1 MMRLQRIVLC
11 AVTLLI
17 VTSGVC
23 AVHGDEF
30 FKQTGKTNNNVKI
43 YVNSVEIVRNQ
54 DNFDIATPETSN
66 EDVVEHVE
74 TVQVKEEAVQ
84 VQEEADQ
91 VQEEAVEQVETVQEE
106 AVELQTPESSEEDEV
121 QEDNIKAIENA
132 PSTLEYG
139 SMIGN
144 LVCNDVGLNVPVYWS
159 GQQSTIDR
167 KNSAICDPYRNLP
180 WNGPALLADHNTQ
193 DFDALYD
200 MSVGQKV
207 YIDTQ
212 WGTLEYTIDYV
223 GHACCQSDY
232 NHLYTDSGVDVTCT
246 SEQLTLYTC
255 YPRYSNAVSPD
266 RYVVLATRTL

>member
-1 MMRLQRIVLC
+1 MKGCRMKLTRLQKIILS

-17 VTSGVC
+17 VTSGFC

-30 FKQTGKTNNNVKI
+30 FKQTEQTNNNVKVYI
-43 YVNSVEIVRNQ
+43 NSVEIVRNQ
-54 DNFDIATPETSN
+54 DNFEIATPETSN
-66 EDVVEHVE
+66 EDVVE
-74 TVQVKEEAVQ
+74 QVGTDQ
-84 VQEEADQ
+84 IQEEADQ
-91 VQEEAVEQVETVQEE
+91 VQEDAVEI
-106 AVELQTPESSEEDEV
+106 QTPESSEEDET
-121 QEDNIKAIENA
+121 QEDNIKAVENA

-139 SMIGN
+139 SMVGN
-144 LVCNDVGLNVPVYWS
+144 LVCDDVGLNVPVYWS

>member
-1 MMRLQRIVLC
+1 MKGCKLKLTRLQKIILC
-11 AVTLLI
+11 TVTLMI
-17 VTSGVC
+17 VTFGFC

-30 FKQTGKTNNNVKI
+30 FKQTDKANNSVKI
-43 YVNSVEIVRNQ
+43 VINNVEIVKNQ
-54 DNFDIATPETSN
+54 DNFEIATAETSN
-66 EDVVEHVE
+66 EDIVEQVE
-74 TVQVKEEAVQ
+74 TDQ

-91 VQEEAVEQVETVQEE
+91 VQEDVVEI
-106 AVELQTPESSEEDEV
+106 QTPESSEDEP

-139 SMIGN
+139 SMVGN
-144 LVCNDVGLNVPVYWS
+144 LICNDVGLNVPVYWS

-232 NHLYTDSGVDVTCT
+232 NHLYTDAGVDVTCT

>member
-1 MMRLQRIVLC
+1 MIC
-11 AVTLLI
+11 TVTLLI
-17 VTSGVC
+17 VTSGFC

-30 FKQTGKTNNNVKI
+30 FKQTGQTNNNVKV
-43 YVNSVEIVRNQ
+43 YVNSVEIVKNQ
-54 DNFDIATPETSN
+54 DNFEIATPETSN
-66 EDVVEHVE
+66 EGVVEHV
-74 TVQVKEEAVQ
+74 
-84 VQEEADQ
+84 EADQ
-91 VQEEAVEQVETVQEE
+91 VQEEAVEI
-106 AVELQTPESSEEDEV
+106 QTPESSESE
-121 QEDNIKAIENA
+121 EDNIKAIENA

-139 SMIGN
+139 SMVGN
-144 LVCNDVGLNVPVYWS
+144 LVCNDVGLNVPVYWQ
-159 GQQSTIDR
+159 GQQSTIDS

>member
-1 MMRLQRIVLC
+1 MKGCKLKLTRLQCIMIC
-11 AVTLLI
+11 TVTLAI
-17 VTSGVC
+17 AASGFC

-30 FKQTGKTNNNVKI
+30 FKQTDKTDNNVEI
-43 YVNSVEIVRNQ
+43 YVNNVEIVKNQ
-54 DNFDIATPETSN
+54 DNFEIATPETSD
-66 EDVVEHVE
+66 EDVVE
-74 TVQVKEEAVQ
+74 Q
-84 VQEEADQ
+84 VQADQ
-91 VQEEAVEQVETVQEE
+91 IQEDVVEQVETESIQEDV
-106 AVELQTPESSEEDEV
+106 VEIQTPESSEEDET
-121 QEDNIKAIENA
+121 QEDNIKAVENA

-139 SMIGN
+139 SMVGN
-144 LVCNDVGLNVPVYWS
+144 LVCDDVGLNVPVYWS

-232 NHLYTDSGVDVTCT
+232 NHLYTDAGVDVTCT

>member
-1 MMRLQRIVLC
+1 MKGCKLKLTRLQCIMIC
-11 AVTLLI
+11 TVTLLI
-17 VTSGVC
+17 VTSGFC
-23 AVHGDEF
+23 AVHGAEF
-30 FKQTGKTNNNVKI
+30 FKQTDKANNSVKV
-43 YVNSVEIVRNQ
+43 YVNNVEIVRNQ
-54 DNFDIATPETSN
+54 DNFEIATQETSN
-66 EDVVEHVE
+66 EDVVEQVE
-74 TVQVKEEAVQ
+74 TDQ
-84 VQEEADQ
+84 VQEAVEQIETDQ
-91 VQEEAVEQVETVQEE
+91 VQEEE
-106 AVELQTPESSEEDEV
+106 AVEIQTPESSEEDEK
-121 QEDNIKAIENA
+121 QEDNIKTVENA

-139 SMIGN
+139 SMVGN

>member
-1 MMRLQRIVLC
+1 MKGCKLKLTRLQKIILC
-11 AVTLLI
+11 TVTLVI
-17 VTSGVC
+17 VTSGFC

-30 FKQTGKTNNNVKI
+30 FKQTGQTNNT
-43 YVNSVEIVRNQ
+43 VEIVVNDVEIVCNQ
-54 DNFDIATPETSN
+54 DNFEIATPETSN
-66 EDVVEHVE
+66 EDVVEQVE
-74 TVQVKEEAVQ
+74 TVQVQ
-84 VQEEADQ
+84 
-91 VQEEAVEQVETVQEE
+91 EAVEI
-106 AVELQTPESSEEDEV
+106 QTPESSEDET
-121 QEDNIKAIENA
+121 QEDNIKAVENA

-139 SMIGN
+139 SMVGN

-246 SEQLTLYTC
+246 SKQLTLYTC

>member
-1 MMRLQRIVLC
+1 MKGRKLKLTKLQCVMVC
-11 AVTLLI
+11 TVTLLV
-17 VTSGVC
+17 VTSGFC

-30 FKQTGKTNNNVKI
+30 FKQTGKTNSNVKV
-43 YVNSVEIVRNQ
+43 YVNSVEIVHNQ
-54 DNFDIATPETSN
+54 DNFEIATPETSN
-66 EDVVEHVE
+66 EDVVE
-74 TVQVKEEAVQ
+74 QVD
-84 VQEEADQ
+84 ADQ
-91 VQEEAVEQVETVQEE
+91 VQKEAVEI
-106 AVELQTPESSEEDEV
+106 QTPESSEEDEK
-121 QEDNIKAIENA
+121 QEDNIKAVENA

-139 SMIGN
+139 SMVGN

>member
-1 MMRLQRIVLC
+1 MKGCRMKLTRLQCVMVC
-11 AVTLLI
+11 TVTLLT
-17 VTSGVC
+17 VTSGFC

-30 FKQTGKTNNNVKI
+30 FKQTGKTTNSVKV

-54 DNFDIATPETSN
+54 DNFEIATPETSN
-66 EDVVEHVE
+66 EDIVEQVE
-74 TVQVKEEAVQ
+74 T
-84 VQEEADQ
+84 DQ
-91 VQEEAVEQVETVQEE
+91 IQEEAVEI
-106 AVELQTPESSEEDEV
+106 QTPESSEEDET

-139 SMIGN
+139 SMVGN

-232 NHLYTDSGVDVTCT
+232 NHLYTDAGVDVTCT

>member
-1 MMRLQRIVLC
+1 MKGCKLKLTRLQCIMVC
-11 AVTLLI
+11 TVTVLI
-17 VTSGVC
+17 VTSGFC

-30 FKQTGKTNNNVKI
+30 FKQTDETNNNVEI
-43 YVNSVEIVRNQ
+43 YVNNVEIVKNQ
-54 DNFDIATPETSN
+54 DNFEIATPETSN
-66 EDVVEHVE
+66 EYVVEQVE
-74 TVQVKEEAVQ
+74 TDQ
-84 VQEEADQ
+84 VQEADQ
-91 VQEEAVEQVETVQEE
+91 VQEEAVEI
-106 AVELQTPESSEEDEV
+106 QTPESSEEDEI
-121 QEDNIKAIENA
+121 QEDNIKTVENA

-139 SMIGN
+139 SMVGN

>member
-1 MMRLQRIVLC
+1 MTRLQRIVLC

-23 AVHGDEF
+23 AVHDDEF

-66 EDVVEHVE
+66 EDVVEQVE
-74 TVQVKEEAVQ
+74 TVQVKEEAVEQ
-84 VQEEADQ
+84 VETDQ
-91 VQEEAVEQVETVQEE
+91 VQEDLVEI
-106 AVELQTPESSEEDEV
+106 QTPESSEDEP
-121 QEDNIKAIENA
+121 QEDNIKAVENA

-139 SMIGN
+139 SMVGN

-159 GQQSTIDR
+159 GQQSTIDH

-232 NHLYTDSGVDVTCT
+232 NHLYTDAGVDVTCT

>member
-1 MMRLQRIVLC
+1 MIC
-11 AVTLLI
+11 TVTLVI
-17 VTSGVC
+17 ATSGFC
-23 AVHGDEF
+23 AVHGAEL
-30 FKQTGKTNNNVKI
+30 FKQTDKANNSVKV
-43 YVNSVEIVRNQ
+43 YVNNVEIVRNQ
-54 DNFDIATPETSN
+54 DNFEIATPETSN
-66 EDVVEHVE
+66 EDVVEQIE
-74 TVQVKEEAVQ
+74 T
-84 VQEEADQ
+84 DQ
-91 VQEEAVEQVETVQEE
+91 VQEAVEQVETDQVQE
-106 AVELQTPESSEEDEV
+106 AVEQIETDQVQEDVVEIQTPESSEDEP
-121 QEDNIKAIENA
+121 QEDNIKAVENA

-139 SMIGN
+139 SLVGN

-266 RYVVLATRTL
+266 RYVVLANRTL

>member
-1 MMRLQRIVLC
+1 MKGCRLKLTRLQKIILC
-11 AVTLLI
+11 TVTLVI
-17 VTSGVC
+17 VTSGFC
-23 AVHGDEF
+23 AVRGDEF
-30 FKQTGKTNNNVKI
+30 FKQTDKANNNVEI
-43 YVNSVEIVRNQ
+43 VINNVEIVRNH
-54 DNFDIATPETSN
+54 DNFEVATPETSN
-66 EDVVEHVE
+66 EDVVE
-74 TVQVKEEAVQ
+74 QV
-84 VQEEADQ
+84 EADQ
-91 VQEEAVEQVETVQEE
+91 VQEEAVEI
-106 AVELQTPESSEEDEV
+106 QTPELEEDEK
-121 QEDNIKAIENA
+121 QEDNIKAVKNA

-139 SMIGN
+139 SMVGN
-144 LVCNDVGLNVPVYWS
+144 LVCDDVGLNVPVYWS

-232 NHLYTDSGVDVTCT
+232 NHLYTDSGIDVTCT

-266 RYVVLATRTL
+266 RYVVLAIRTL

>member
-1 MMRLQRIVLC
+1 MKLTKLQCIMVC
-11 AVTLLI
+11 TVTLLI
-17 VTSGVC
+17 VTSGFC

-30 FKQTGKTNNNVKI
+30 FKQTGQTNNNVKI
-43 YVNSVEIVRNQ
+43 YVNNVEIVKNQ
-54 DNFDIATPETSN
+54 DNFEIATPETSN
-66 EDVVEHVE
+66 EDIVEQVE
-74 TVQVKEEAVQ
+74 T
-84 VQEEADQ
+84 DQ
-91 VQEEAVEQVETVQEE
+91 IQEEAVEI
-106 AVELQTPESSEEDEV
+106 QTPESSEEDET

-139 SMIGN
+139 SMVGN

>member
-1 MMRLQRIVLC
+1 MKGRKLKLTKLQCIMVC
-11 AVTLLI
+11 TVTLLV
-17 VTSGVC
+17 VTSGFC

-30 FKQTGKTNNNVKI
+30 FKQTGKTNSNVKV
-43 YVNSVEIVRNQ
+43 YVNSVEIVHNQ
-54 DNFDIATPETSN
+54 DNFEIATPETSN
-66 EDVVEHVE
+66 EDIVEQVE
-74 TVQVKEEAVQ
+74 T
-84 VQEEADQ
+84 DQ
-91 VQEEAVEQVETVQEE
+91 IQEEAVEI
-106 AVELQTPESSEEDEV
+106 QTPESSEEDKT

-139 SMIGN
+139 SMVGN
-144 LVCNDVGLNVPVYWS
+144 LVCDDVGLNVPVYWS

-212 WGTLEYTIDYV
+212 WGILEYTIDYV

>member
-1 MMRLQRIVLC
+1 MKGCKLKLTRLQCIMIC
-11 AVTLLI
+11 TVTLVI
-17 VTSGVC
+17 ATSGFC

-30 FKQTGKTNNNVKI
+30 FKQTDETNNNVKV

-54 DNFDIATPETSN
+54 DNFEIDTPETSN
-66 EDVVEHVE
+66 EDIVE
-74 TVQVKEEAVQ
+74 QVA
-84 VQEEADQ
+84 ADQ
-91 VQEEAVEQVETVQEE
+91 VQEDVVEI
-106 AVELQTPESSEEDEV
+106 QTPESSEDET
-121 QEDNIKAIENA
+121 QEDNIKVVENA

-139 SMIGN
+139 SMVGN

-167 KNSAICDPYRNLP
+167 RNSAICDPYRNLP